1 MLIWQGG
8 GKGFMF
14 AFLLNG
20 QQIISSVG
28 GVNQK
33 VLANV
38 INDFPNKALD
48 EGPHLSIIVL

>member
-1 MLIWQGG
+1 MLFWQGG

-20 QQIISSVG
+20 QKIISSVG

-33 VLANV
+33 MLANV
-38 INDFPNKALD
+38 SFSK
-48 EGPHLSIIVL
+48 

>member
-1 MLIWQGG
+1 
-8 GKGFMF
+8 MF

>member
-1 MLIWQGG
+1 
-8 GKGFMF
+8 MF

-20 QQIISSVG
+20 QKIISSVG

-33 VLANV
+33 VWANV
-38 INDFPNKALD
+38 LSDFPYKSLD